1 MTRRVQGG
9 VLVFQ
14 LFNIYSAL
22 VSLLVLSLLEVNTN
36 NLYLSVVDG
45 QQ

>member
-1 MTRRVQGG
+1 M
-9 VLVFQ
+9 VFQ
-14 LFNIYSAL
+14 LFNVYSAL